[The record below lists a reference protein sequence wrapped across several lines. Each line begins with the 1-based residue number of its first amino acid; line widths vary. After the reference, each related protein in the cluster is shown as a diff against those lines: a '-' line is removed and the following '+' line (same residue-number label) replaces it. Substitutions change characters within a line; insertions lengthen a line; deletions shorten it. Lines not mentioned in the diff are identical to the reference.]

1 MVESDFISQAVK
13 NLAPDAEF
21 TFTDNDVTTIKS
33 LNGGKLPTTAAILK
47 EIDKVKA
54 DQITKAA
61 ELEAKRQAIF
71 TKLGLTADE
80 VATLLA

>member
-1 MVESDFISQAVK
+1 MNESIYISLAVK

-33 LNGGKLPTTAAILK
+33 LNGGKLPTTAAIIK
-47 EIDKVKA
+47 EIDRLKA
-54 DQITKAA
+54 EEITKAE
-61 ELEAKRQAIF
+61 ELEAKRQAIY